1 MCQHCT
7 EKITTGKQYSEYIV
21 TPELHDEHSDD
32 ETALV
37 REFCEK
43 YWKEAPTVENGLK
56 VFIINKLRVAA
67 GLCPLKKTDKT
78 EGSALV
84 NPYYA
89 VAFSESSRQTTKKLH
104 ELYFSD
110 LVSLDSLFRIR
121 HPLRDEVPYF
131 RQIQLGKGYILVSNT
146 FAAWDAGVIKIYG
159 TPERL
164 AEVVGRMVVIHIKK
178 KDGWEQ
184 DAKDKAGTCHYTIRN
199 NEHFGTL
206 LTSKGII
213 KIMDSYLFVV
223 NKTDRKK
230 EMEFSFT
237 DRFDDVVKL
246 VYTQL
251 AKEINESKR

>member
-32 ETALV
+32 ERALV

-43 YWKEAPTVENGLK
+43 HWKEVPTAENGLK

-67 GLCPLKKTDKT
+67 GLCPLEKTDKL

-84 NPYYA
+84 NPYYM
-89 VAFSESSRQTTKKLH
+89 VAFSESSRQATKKLH

-110 LVSLDSLFRIR
+110 SVSLDSLFRIR
-121 HPLRDEVPYF
+121 HPLRHEVPYF

-146 FAAWDAGVIKIYG
+146 FAVWNAGVIKIYG
-159 TPERL
+159 TPERI
-164 AEVVGRMVVIHIKK
+164 AEVVGRMVAIQIQNKE
-178 KDGWEQ
+178 GWEQ
-184 DAKDKAGTCHYTIRN
+184 GAKDKAGACHYTIRN
-199 NEHFGTL
+199 NEHFGAL
-206 LTSKGII
+206 LANNGII
-213 KIMDSYLFVV
+213 KIMDSYLFAV
-223 NKTDRKK
+223 NKTDRKN
-230 EMEFSFT
+230 ETEFSFT

-246 VYTQL
+246 VYAQS
-251 AKEINESKR
+251 AIEMNESKR